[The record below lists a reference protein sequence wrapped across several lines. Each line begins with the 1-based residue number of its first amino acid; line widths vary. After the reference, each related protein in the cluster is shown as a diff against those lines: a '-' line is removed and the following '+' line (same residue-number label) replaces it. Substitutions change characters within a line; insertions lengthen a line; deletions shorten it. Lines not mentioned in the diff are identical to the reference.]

1 MYMNTN
7 TQLYDNPLTRY
18 KKEVWELCVS
28 MNVFHD
34 IDEPYVEKTK
44 EVFENIIMNYQT
56 QILQQDQDPLLKQRI
71 VGEVNQEV
79 SKFKHIT
86 RDEIH
91 EKKKNQFD
99 LQLEEKQKEFN
110 TMMHKDIPEKP
121 QFQDNQEDAPLEQ
134 ENLDA
139 LIQTQMKERE
149 KVMNINPSIENKVV
163 SSNSFTNEVT
173 PVSAH
178 PAHPTPVQNPASAA
192 PRQQHFDPIKIESS
206 IQILHQKVEKLQ
218 QNIKI
223 QSTILTQIVESQLA
237 ILNKLK

>member
-1 MYMNTN
+1 MNASA
-7 TQLYDNPLTRY
+7 QLYDNPLTRY
-18 KKEVWELCVS
+18 KKDVWELCVS

-34 IDEPYVEKTK
+34 IDESYVEKTK

-86 RDEIH
+86 RDAIH
-91 EKKKNQFD
+91 EKNKNQFD

-178 PAHPTPVQNPASAA
+178 PAPVQTPAQA
-192 PRQQHFDPIKIESS
+192 PRQHFDVLKIESS
-206 IQILHQKVEKLQ
+206 IHILHQKVEKLQ

>member
-86 RDEIH
+86 RDAIH

-178 PAHPTPVQNPASAA
+178 PAPVQTPPPA
-192 PRQQHFDPIKIESS
+192 PRQHFNPMKIESS

-237 ILNKLK
+237 ILS